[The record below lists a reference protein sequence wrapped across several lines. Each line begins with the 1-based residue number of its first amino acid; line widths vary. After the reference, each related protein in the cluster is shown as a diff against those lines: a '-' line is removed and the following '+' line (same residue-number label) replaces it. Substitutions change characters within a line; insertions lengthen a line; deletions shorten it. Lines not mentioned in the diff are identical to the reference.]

1 VVTGMAEACE
11 AAGCA
16 LLGGETA
23 EMPGVYAPGAFDI
36 AGTLVGVVDRAN
48 LLPTGVLEPGD
59 VLIGVG
65 SNGPHTNGYSLLRKI
80 FDWLPMDAVPPG
92 FDAPLGTTL
101 LRSHR
106 NYLPVLDKVL
116 LVGNVKALAHI
127 TGGGLPENLPRVLP
141 TGVDA
146 HVRLGSWPMPPL
158 FQLVRD
164 VAVGM
169 PTEELYRT
177 LNMGIGMVI
186 VVAPADAD
194 AVQRMIDE
202 PTWRIGRLVAADES
216 SPDGRKVHLQ

>member
-1 VVTGMAEACE
+1 
-11 AAGCA
+11 
-16 LLGGETA
+16 
-23 EMPGVYAPGAFDI
+23 
-36 AGTLVGVVDRAN
+36 
-48 LLPTGVLEPGD
+48 
-59 VLIGVG
+59 VLIGVA

-116 LVGNVKALAHI
+116 QVGSVKALAHI

-141 TGVDA
+141 DGVDA
-146 HVRLGSWPMPPL
+146 RIRLGSWPMPPL

-177 LNMGIGMVI
+177 LNMGIGMV
-186 VVAPADAD
+186 VVCAPGDAD
-194 AVQRMIDE
+194 SVQRAIDE
-202 PTWRIGRLVAADES
+202 PTWRIGTLTAADPS
-216 SPDGRKVHLQ
+216 SPQGRKVHLQ